1 VVLLTPVLGIMM
13 IGLFVLFSASDG
25 DWDTVSRQIR
35 NFVVGFGVLLV
46 VAQIRLDTVQRWAP
60 ALYLVALLL
69 LLLIPF
75 FGVGAKGAQRWLS
88 LGFMRFQPSEIMKIA
103 MPLMVAAWVVRH
115 GLPPRPGVT
124 VTALLIIALPAV
136 AIATQ
141 PDLGTA
147 ILVAASGAFVVFM
160 AGVSWWQIIS
170 GALAA
175 LACIWPAWLFVLK
188 DYQKQRILTL
198 FDPEADK
205 LGAGWN
211 IIQSKTAIGSGG
223 WSGKGWLQG
232 TQSHLDFL
240 PESQTDFI
248 IAVLA
253 EEWGLRG
260 VLGLVILYGMVVARG
275 LWISFTAQTSYGR
288 LLASA
293 ITLTF
298 CVYVIVNMSMVA
310 GILPVV
316 GVPLPFV
323 SFGGTS
329 IVTLLLGFGILTA
342 ISTEKGSCHDELC
355 PSIVLGAQGFFDQR
369 SIVALAGKWIHDVC
383 ACGRLQ

>member
-1 VVLLTPVLGIMM
+1 MSEYARYLDDSQRSFARPRTLAQWLHLDLVLLLPVFLIMALG
-13 IGLFVLFSASDG
+13 LLVLFSASDG
-25 DWDTVSRQIR
+25 DWDTVTRQLR
-35 NFVVGFGVLLV
+35 NFVVGWGVLLV
-46 VAQIRLDTVQRWAP
+46 VAQVRIDTIQRWSP
-60 ALYLVALLL
+60 VLYLLALGLLL
-69 LLLIPF
+69 MVLG

-88 LGFMRFQPSEIMKIA
+88 LGVIRFQPSEVMKIA
-103 MPLMVAAWVVRH
+103 MPLAVAFWVVRY
-115 GLPPRPGVT
+115 GLPPRLGVT
-124 VTALLIIALPAV
+124 VVGLLVIAVPAVVIAL
-136 AIATQ
+136 Q

-147 ILVAASGAFVVFM
+147 LLVAASGVFVIFM
-160 AGVSWWQIIS
+160 AGISWWQILAGI
-170 GALAA
+170 LAA
-175 LACIWPAWLFVLK
+175 LAAIWPAWLFILR

-253 EEWGLRG
+253 EEWGFRG
-260 VLGLVILYGMVVARG
+260 VLCLLLLYGLVVARG
-275 LWISFTAQTSYGR
+275 FWISLTAQTTYGR

-298 CVYVIVNMSMVA
+298 CVYVVVNMGMVA
-310 GILPVV
+310 GLLPVV

-323 SFGGTS
+323 SFGGTA
-329 IVTLLLGFGILTA
+329 IVTLMLGFGILTA
-342 ISTEKGSCHDELC
+342 ISTEKRVIS
-355 PSIVLGAQGFFDQR
+355 Q
-369 SIVALAGKWIHDVC
+369 
-383 ACGRLQ
+383 

>member
-1 VVLLTPVLGIMM
+1 MSEYARYLDDSQRSFARPKTLAQWLHLDLVLLLPLCLIMVL
-13 IGLFVLFSASDG
+13 GLFVLFSASDG
-25 DWDTVSRQIR
+25 DWSTVSRQLR
-35 NFVVGFGVLLV
+35 NFVVGWGVLLV
-46 VAQIRLDTVQRWAP
+46 VAQVRIDTIQRWSP
-60 ALYLVALLL
+60 ALYFFALGLLL
-69 LLLIPF
+69 MVLM

-88 LGFMRFQPSEIMKIA
+88 LGIIRFQPSEVMKIA
-103 MPLMVAAWVVRH
+103 MPLAVAYWVVRY
-115 GLPPRPGVT
+115 GLPPRLGVT
-124 VTALLIIALPAV
+124 VVSLLIIGLPAV
-136 AIATQ
+136 VIGLQ

-147 ILVAASGAFVVFM
+147 LLVAASGVSVIFM
-160 AGVSWWQIIS
+160 AGISWWQIMA
-170 GALAA
+170 GMLTALAA
-175 LACIWPAWLFVLK
+175 LWPAWLFILR

-253 EEWGLRG
+253 EEWGFRG
-260 VLGLVILYGMVVARG
+260 VLCLLALYGLVVARG
-275 LWISFTAQTSYGR
+275 FWISLTAQSTYGR

-298 CVYVIVNMSMVA
+298 CVYVVVNMGMVA
-310 GILPVV
+310 GLLPVV

-323 SFGGTS
+323 SFGGTA
-329 IVTLLLGFGILTA
+329 IVTLMLGFGILTA
-342 ISTEKGSCHDELC
+342 ISTEKRIIS
-355 PSIVLGAQGFFDQR
+355 Q
-369 SIVALAGKWIHDVC
+369 
-383 ACGRLQ
+383 

>member
-1 VVLLTPVLGIMM
+1 MPMLAIMTA
-13 IGLFVLFSASDG
+13 GLFVLFSSSDG
-25 DWDTVSRQIR
+25 DWDPVNRQIR
-35 NFVVGFGVLLV
+35 NFVVGFAVLLV
-46 VAQIRLDTVQRWAP
+46 VAQIRLDTFQRWAP
-60 ALYLVALLL
+60 TLYLGALLL
-69 LLLIPF
+69 LLLVPF

-88 LGFMRFQPSEIMKIA
+88 LGVIRFQPSEIMKIA
-103 MPLMVAAWVVRH
+103 MPLMVAAWVVRN
-115 GLPPRPGVT
+115 GLPPRPSTT
-124 VTALLIIALPAV
+124 VTTLLIIALPAA

-147 ILVAASGAFVVFM
+147 ILVGASGAFVVFM
-160 AGVSWWQIIS
+160 AGVSWWQIFS

-175 LACIWPAWLFVLK
+175 LACIWPAWLFLLR

-198 FDPEADK
+198 FNPEADR

-223 WSGKGWLQG
+223 WSGKGYLQG

-260 VLGLVILYGMVVARG
+260 VLLLLLLYGLVVSRG

-298 CVYVIVNMSMVA
+298 GVYVVVNMGMVA

-329 IVTLLLGFGILTA
+329 IVTLLLGFGILSA
-342 ISTEKGSCHDELC
+342 ISTEKR
-355 PSIVLGAQGFFDQR
+355 VLSR
-369 SIVALAGKWIHDVC
+369 
-383 ACGRLQ
+383 

>member
-1 VVLLTPVLGIMM
+1 MSEYTRFLEGSHRDFSRPQTPAERLHLDVVLLTPVLFIMTM
-13 IGLFVLFSASDG
+13 GLFVLFSASDG
-25 DWDTVSRQIR
+25 DWDTVTRQIR

-46 VAQIRLDTVQRWAP
+46 VAQVRLDTVQRWAP
-60 ALYLVALLL
+60 ALYLAALLL

-88 LGFMRFQPSEIMKIA
+88 LGFIRFQPSEIMKIA

-115 GLPPRPGVT
+115 ALPPRPSTT
-124 VTALLIIALPAV
+124 VTALLIIGLPAV

-223 WSGKGWLQG
+223 WSGKGWLEG

-253 EEWGLRG
+253 EEFGLRG
-260 VLGLVILYGMVVARG
+260 VLCLILLYGMVVARG

-298 CVYVIVNMSMVA
+298 CVYVIVNMGMVA

-342 ISTEKGSCHDELC
+342 ISTEKRILS
-355 PSIVLGAQGFFDQR
+355 R
-369 SIVALAGKWIHDVC
+369 
-383 ACGRLQ
+383 

>member
-1 VVLLTPVLGIMM
+1 MPEYSRSLAESHQVFARPKTPAERLHLDLVLLLPVIMIM
-13 IGLFVLFSASDG
+13 ALGLFVLFSASDS
-25 DWDTVSRQIR
+25 DWGAVNRQLR
-35 NFVVGFGVLLV
+35 NFIIGFGVLLA
-46 VAQIRLDTVQRWAP
+46 VAQVRVDTLQRWAP
-60 ALYLVALLL
+60 ILYLGALLL
-69 LLLIPF
+69 LLLVPF

-88 LGFMRFQPSEIMKIA
+88 LGFIRFQPSEIMKIA
-103 MPLMVAAWVVRH
+103 MPLAVAAWVVRG
-115 GLPPRPGVT
+115 GLPPRPSVT
-124 VTALLIIALPAV
+124 IAAIIIIAVPA
-136 AIATQ
+136 ATIAFQ

-147 ILVAASGAFVVFM
+147 ILVAASGVFVVFM
-160 AGVSWWQIIS
+160 AGIS
-170 GALAA
+170 GLQILSATLVALAG
-175 LACIWPAWLFVLK
+175 IWPAWLFLLR

-253 EEWGLRG
+253 EEWGFRG
-260 VLGLVILYGMVVARG
+260 VLCLLALYGAAVARG
-275 LWISFTAQTSYGR
+275 LWISFSAQTSYGR
-288 LLASA
+288 VLASA

-298 CVYVIVNMSMVA
+298 CVYIIVNMSMVA

-329 IVTLLLGFGILTA
+329 IVTLMFGFGILMA
-342 ISTEKGSCHDELC
+342 ISTEKRIIS
-355 PSIVLGAQGFFDQR
+355 R
-369 SIVALAGKWIHDVC
+369 
-383 ACGRLQ
+383 

>member
-1 VVLLTPVLGIMM
+1 MSEYSRSLADSHQAFARPKTPAERLHLDLVLLLPVVMIMAM
-13 IGLFVLFSASDG
+13 GLFVLFSASDS
-25 DWDTVSRQIR
+25 DWGTVNRQLR
-35 NFVVGFGVLLV
+35 NFIIGFGVLLA
-46 VAQIRLDTVQRWAP
+46 VAQVRVDTLQRWAP
-60 ALYLVALLL
+60 ILYFGALLL
-69 LLLIPF
+69 LLLVPF

-88 LGFMRFQPSEIMKIA
+88 LGFIRFQPSEIMKIA
-103 MPLMVAAWVVRH
+103 MPLAVAAWVVRG
-115 GLPPRPGVT
+115 GLPPRPSATLAAIAIIVIP
-124 VTALLIIALPAV
+124 AAIIAF
-136 AIATQ
+136 Q

-147 ILVAASGAFVVFM
+147 ILVAASGLFVVFM
-160 AGVSWWQIIS
+160 AGIS
-170 GALAA
+170 GVQILSAALVALAA
-175 LACIWPAWLFVLK
+175 IWPAWLFLLR

-253 EEWGLRG
+253 EEWGFRG
-260 VLGLVILYGMVVARG
+260 VLCLLALYGAAVARG
-275 LWISFTAQTSYGR
+275 LWISFSAQTSYGR

-298 CVYVIVNMSMVA
+298 CVYIIVNMSMVA

-329 IVTLLLGFGILTA
+329 IVTLMLGFGILMA
-342 ISTEKGSCHDELC
+342 ISTEKRIIS
-355 PSIVLGAQGFFDQR
+355 R
-369 SIVALAGKWIHDVC
+369 
-383 ACGRLQ
+383 

>member
-1 VVLLTPVLGIMM
+1 MSEYARFLEGSSRDLARARTPAERLHLDIFLIAPMLAIMVM
-13 IGLFVLFSASDG
+13 GLFVLFSASDS
-25 DWDTVSRQIR
+25 DWDTVNRQIR
-35 NFVVGFGVLLV
+35 NFVIGYGVFLV
-46 VAQIRLDTVQRWAP
+46 AAQVRPDTLQRWAP
-60 ALYLVALLL
+60 ALYLGALFLLL
-69 LLLIPF
+69 LVPF
-75 FGVGAKGAQRWLS
+75 VGVGSKGAQRWLS
-88 LGFMRFQPSEIMKIA
+88 LGVIRFQPSEIMKIA
-103 MPLMVAAWVVRH
+103 MPLAVAAWVVRL
-115 GLPPRPGVT
+115 GLPPRPSVT
-124 VTALLIIALPAV
+124 LTALLIIGFPAA

-147 ILVAASGAFVVFM
+147 ILVAASGGFVVFM
-160 AGVSWWQIIS
+160 AGISWWQLLS

-175 LACIWPAWLFVLK
+175 LACIWPAWLFLLR

-198 FDPEADK
+198 FDPDADR

-223 WSGKGWLQG
+223 WSGKGWLEG
-232 TQSHLDFL
+232 TQSQLDFL

-253 EEWGLRG
+253 EELGFRG
-260 VLGLVILYGMVVARG
+260 VLFLLLLYGLVVIRG

-298 CVYVIVNMSMVA
+298 CVYVIVNMGMVA

-329 IVTLLLGFGILTA
+329 IVTLLLGFGILSA
-342 ISTEKGSCHDELC
+342 ISTEKRIIS
-355 PSIVLGAQGFFDQR
+355 Q
-369 SIVALAGKWIHDVC
+369 
-383 ACGRLQ
+383 

>member
-1 VVLLTPVLGIMM
+1 MSEYSRSLADSHQAFARPKTPAERLHLDLVLLLPVIMIM
-13 IGLFVLFSASDG
+13 AMGLFVLFSASDS
-25 DWDTVSRQIR
+25 DWGTVNRQLR
-35 NFVVGFGVLLV
+35 NFIIGFGVLLA
-46 VAQIRLDTVQRWAP
+46 VAQVRVDTLQRWAP
-60 ALYLVALLL
+60 ILYFGALLL
-69 LLLIPF
+69 LLLVPF

-88 LGFMRFQPSEIMKIA
+88 LGFIRFQPSEIMKIA
-103 MPLMVAAWVVRH
+103 MPLAVAAWVVRG
-115 GLPPRPGVT
+115 GLPPRPSAT
-124 VTALLIIALPAV
+124 LAAIAIIVIPAV
-136 AIATQ
+136 TIAFQ

-147 ILVAASGAFVVFM
+147 ILVAASGLFVVFM
-160 AGVSWWQIIS
+160 AGIS
-170 GALAA
+170 GVQILSAALVALAA
-175 LACIWPAWLFVLK
+175 IWPAWLFLLR

-253 EEWGLRG
+253 EEWGFRG
-260 VLGLVILYGMVVARG
+260 VLCLLALYGAAVARG
-275 LWISFTAQTSYGR
+275 LWISFSAQTSYGR

-298 CVYVIVNMSMVA
+298 CVYIIVNMSMVA

-329 IVTLLLGFGILTA
+329 IVTLMLGFGILMA
-342 ISTEKGSCHDELC
+342 ISTEKRIIS
-355 PSIVLGAQGFFDQR
+355 R
-369 SIVALAGKWIHDVC
+369 
-383 ACGRLQ
+383 

>member
-1 VVLLTPVLGIMM
+1 MSEYARFLEGSSRDLARARTPAERLHLDIFLIAPMLAIMVM
-13 IGLFVLFSASDG
+13 GLFVLFSASDS
-25 DWDTVSRQIR
+25 DWDTVNRQIR
-35 NFVVGFGVLLV
+35 NFVIGYGVFLV
-46 VAQIRLDTVQRWAP
+46 AAQIRPDTLQRWAP
-60 ALYLVALLL
+60 ALYLGALFLLL
-69 LLLIPF
+69 LVPF
-75 FGVGAKGAQRWLS
+75 VGVGSKGAQRWLS
-88 LGFMRFQPSEIMKIA
+88 LGVIRFQPSEIMKIA
-103 MPLMVAAWVVRH
+103 MPLAVAAWVVRP
-115 GLPPRPGVT
+115 GLPPRPSVT
-124 VTALLIIALPAV
+124 LTALLIIGFPAA

-147 ILVAASGAFVVFM
+147 ILVAASGGFVVFM
-160 AGVSWWQIIS
+160 AGISWWQLLS

-175 LACIWPAWLFVLK
+175 LACIWPAWLFLLR

-198 FDPEADK
+198 FDPDADR

-223 WSGKGWLQG
+223 WSGKGWLEG
-232 TQSHLDFL
+232 TQSQLDFL

-253 EEWGLRG
+253 EELGFRG
-260 VLGLVILYGMVVARG
+260 VLVLLLLYGLVVIRG

-298 CVYVIVNMSMVA
+298 CVYVIVNMGMVA

-329 IVTLLLGFGILTA
+329 IVTLLLGFGILSA
-342 ISTEKGSCHDELC
+342 ISTEKRIIS
-355 PSIVLGAQGFFDQR
+355 Q
-369 SIVALAGKWIHDVC
+369 
-383 ACGRLQ
+383 

>member
-1 VVLLTPVLGIMM
+1 MSEYTRFLEGSERDFARAQTPAERLHLDVVLLLPMLAIMTT
-13 IGLFVLFSASDG
+13 GLFVLFSASDG
-25 DWDTVSRQIR
+25 DWGTVNRQIR
-35 NFVVGFGVLLV
+35 NFLVGFAVLLV
-46 VAQIRLDTVQRWAP
+46 VAQIRLDTLQRWAP
-60 ALYLVALLL
+60 TLYLGALLL
-69 LLLIPF
+69 LLLVPF

-88 LGFMRFQPSEIMKIA
+88 LGFIRLQPSEIMKIA

-115 GLPPRPGVT
+115 ALPPRLSTT
-124 VTALLIIALPAV
+124 VTALLIIAIPAA

-147 ILVAASGAFVVFM
+147 ILVGASGAFVVFM
-160 AGVSWWQIIS
+160 AGVSWWQIFS
-170 GALAA
+170 GTLAA
-175 LACIWPAWLFVLK
+175 LACIWPAWLFLLR

-198 FDPEADK
+198 LDPEADR

-223 WSGKGWLQG
+223 WTGKGYLQG

-260 VLGLVILYGMVVARG
+260 VLLLLLLYGLVVARG

-298 CVYVIVNMSMVA
+298 GVYVVVNMGMVA

-323 SFGGTS
+323 SLGGTS
-329 IVTLLLGFGILTA
+329 LITLLLGFGILSA
-342 ISTEKGSCHDELC
+342 ISTEKR
-355 PSIVLGAQGFFDQR
+355 VLSG
-369 SIVALAGKWIHDVC
+369 
-383 ACGRLQ
+383 

>member
-1 VVLLTPVLGIMM
+1 MSEYTRFFEGSDRDFARAQTPAERLHLDVVLLLPMLAIMTT
-13 IGLFVLFSASDG
+13 GLFVLFSASDG
-25 DWDTVSRQIR
+25 DWDTVNRQIR
-35 NFVVGFGVLLV
+35 NFVVGFAVLLV
-46 VAQIRLDTVQRWAP
+46 VAQFRLDTLQRWAP
-60 ALYLVALLL
+60 TLYLGALLL
-69 LLLIPF
+69 LLLVPF

-88 LGFMRFQPSEIMKIA
+88 LGFIRFQPSEIKKIA

-115 GLPPRPGVT
+115 ALPPRPSTT
-124 VTALLIIALPAV
+124 VTALLIIVLPAA

-160 AGVSWWQIIS
+160 AGVSWWQIFS

-175 LACIWPAWLFVLK
+175 LVCIWPAWLFLLR

-198 FDPEADK
+198 VDPEADR

-223 WSGKGWLQG
+223 LAGKGYLQG

-260 VLGLVILYGMVVARG
+260 VLLLLLLYGSVVARG

-298 CVYVIVNMSMVA
+298 GVYVVVNMGMVA

-329 IVTLLLGFGILTA
+329 IVTLLLSFGILSA
-342 ISTEKGSCHDELC
+342 ISTEKR
-355 PSIVLGAQGFFDQR
+355 VLSR
-369 SIVALAGKWIHDVC
+369 
-383 ACGRLQ
+383 

>member
-1 VVLLTPVLGIMM
+1 MSEYARYLDDSQQSFARPRTVAQWLHLDLMLLLPLCLIMGLGLLVLY
-13 IGLFVLFSASDG
+13 SASDG
-25 DWDTVSRQIR
+25 DWDTVSRQLR
-35 NFVVGFGVLLV
+35 NLIVGWGALLV
-46 VAQIRLDTVQRWAP
+46 VAQIRIDTIQRWSP
-60 ALYLVALLL
+60 VLYLFAVGLLL
-69 LLLIPF
+69 MVLG

-88 LGFMRFQPSEIMKIA
+88 LGVIRFQPSELMKIA
-103 MPLMVAAWVVRH
+103 MPLAVAFWVVRS
-115 GLPPRPGVT
+115 GLPPRLSVT
-124 VTALLIIALPAV
+124 VMALLIIAGPAA
-136 AIATQ
+136 AIALQ

-147 ILVAASGAFVVFM
+147 LLVAASGTFVIFM
-160 AGVSWWQIIS
+160 AGISWWQIVAGI
-170 GALAA
+170 LAA
-175 LACIWPAWLFVLK
+175 LAAIWPAWLFVLR

-223 WSGKGWLQG
+223 WSGKGWMQG

-253 EEWGLRG
+253 EEWGFRG
-260 VLGLVILYGMVVARG
+260 VLCLLALYGLVVARG
-275 LWISFTAQTSYGR
+275 FWISLTAQSTYGR

-298 CVYVIVNMSMVA
+298 CVYIVVNMGMVA
-310 GILPVV
+310 GLLPVV

-323 SFGGTS
+323 SFGGTA
-329 IVTLLLGFGILTA
+329 IVTLMLGFGILTA
-342 ISTEKGSCHDELC
+342 ISTEKRIIS
-355 PSIVLGAQGFFDQR
+355 Q
-369 SIVALAGKWIHDVC
+369 
-383 ACGRLQ
+383 

>member
-1 VVLLTPVLGIMM
+1 MSEYTRFFEGSDRDFAKAQTLTERLRLDVLLLLPMLAIMTT
-13 IGLFVLFSASDG
+13 GLFVLFSASDG
-25 DWDTVSRQIR
+25 DWDTVNRQIR
-35 NFVVGFGVLLV
+35 NFLIGLAVLMV
-46 VAQIRLDTVQRWAP
+46 VAQIRLDTLQRWAP
-60 ALYLVALLL
+60 ALYLGALFLLL
-69 LLLIPF
+69 LVPF
-75 FGVGAKGAQRWLS
+75 FGVGVKGAQRWLS
-88 LGFMRFQPSEIMKIA
+88 LGFIRFQPSEIMKIA
-103 MPLMVAAWVVRH
+103 MPLMVAAWVVRYA
-115 GLPPRPGVT
+115 LPPRPTTT
-124 VTALLIIALPAV
+124 VTALLIIALPAA
-136 AIATQ
+136 AIAIQ

-147 ILVAASGAFVVFM
+147 ILVGASGALVVFM
-160 AGVSWWQIIS
+160 AGVSWWQIFF

-175 LACIWPAWLFVLK
+175 LACIWPAWLFLLR

-198 FDPEADK
+198 FDPEADR

-223 WSGKGWLQG
+223 WSGKGYLQG

-260 VLGLVILYGMVVARG
+260 VLLLLLLYGLVVARG
-275 LWISFTAQTSYGR
+275 LWISFVAQTSYGR

-298 CVYVIVNMSMVA
+298 GVYVVVNMGMVA

-316 GVPLPFV
+316 GVPLPFI

-329 IVTLLLGFGILTA
+329 IVTLLLGFGILSA
-342 ISTEKGSCHDELC
+342 ISTEKR
-355 PSIVLGAQGFFDQR
+355 VL
-369 SIVALAGKWIHDVC
+369 S
-383 ACGRLQ
+383 

>member
-1 VVLLTPVLGIMM
+1 MPEYSRSLAESHQGFARPKTPAERLHLDLVLLLPVIMIM
-13 IGLFVLFSASDG
+13 ALGLFVLFSASDS
-25 DWDTVSRQIR
+25 DWGAVNRQLR
-35 NFVVGFGVLLV
+35 NFIIGFGVLLA
-46 VAQIRLDTVQRWAP
+46 VAQVRVDTLQRWAP
-60 ALYLVALLL
+60 ILYLGALLL
-69 LLLIPF
+69 LLLVPF

-88 LGFMRFQPSEIMKIA
+88 LGFIRFQPSEIMKIA
-103 MPLMVAAWVVRH
+103 MPLAVAAWVVRG
-115 GLPPRPGVT
+115 GLPPRPSVT
-124 VTALLIIALPAV
+124 IAAIIIIAVPA
-136 AIATQ
+136 ATIAFQ

-147 ILVAASGAFVVFM
+147 ILVAASGVFVVFM
-160 AGVSWWQIIS
+160 AGIS
-170 GALAA
+170 GLQILSATLVALAG
-175 LACIWPAWLFVLK
+175 IWPAWLFLLR

-253 EEWGLRG
+253 EEWGFRG
-260 VLGLVILYGMVVARG
+260 VLCLLALYGAAVARG
-275 LWISFTAQTSYGR
+275 LWISFSAQTSYGR
-288 LLASA
+288 VLASA

-298 CVYVIVNMSMVA
+298 CVYIIVNMSMVA

-323 SFGGTS
+323 SLGGTS
-329 IVTLLLGFGILTA
+329 IVTLMFGFGILMA
-342 ISTEKGSCHDELC
+342 ISTEKRIIS
-355 PSIVLGAQGFFDQR
+355 R
-369 SIVALAGKWIHDVC
+369 
-383 ACGRLQ
+383 

>member
-1 VVLLTPVLGIMM
+1 MSEYTRFLEGSSQDFSRAQTPAQRLHLDVFLLAPMLAIMVL
-13 IGLFVLFSASDG
+13 GLFVLYSASDA
-25 DWDTVSRQIR
+25 DWNTVSRQIR
-35 NFVVGFGVLLV
+35 NFVIGFGVLLL
-46 VAQIRLDTVQRWAP
+46 VAQIRPDTLQRWAP
-60 ALYLVALLL
+60 MLYVGALFLLVLVA
-69 LLLIPF
+69 F

-88 LGFMRFQPSEIMKIA
+88 LGFIRFQPSEIMKIA
-103 MPLMVAAWVVRH
+103 MPLAVAAWIVRA

-124 VTALLIIALPAV
+124 VSSLLIIAVPAA
-136 AIATQ
+136 AIAMQ

-160 AGVSWWQIIS
+160 AGISWWQLIS

-175 LACIWPAWLFVLK
+175 LACIWPAWLFLLR

-223 WSGKGWLQG
+223 WSGKGWMQG

-253 EEWGLRG
+253 EEWGFRG
-260 VLGLVILYGMVVARG
+260 VLCLLLLYGLVVGRG

-298 CVYVIVNMSMVA
+298 CVYVIVNMGMVA

-329 IVTLLLGFGILTA
+329 IVTLLLGFGMLSA
-342 ISTEKGSCHDELC
+342 ISTEKRIISG
-355 PSIVLGAQGFFDQR
+355 
-369 SIVALAGKWIHDVC
+369 
-383 ACGRLQ
+383 

>member
-1 VVLLTPVLGIMM
+1 MSEYARYLDDSQRSFARPRTLAQWLHLDLVLLLPLCLIMVL
-13 IGLFVLFSASDG
+13 GLFVLFSASDG
-25 DWDTVSRQIR
+25 DWSTVSRQLR
-35 NFVVGFGVLLV
+35 NFVVGWGVLLV
-46 VAQIRLDTVQRWAP
+46 VAQVRIDTIQRWSP
-60 ALYLVALLL
+60 ALYFFALGLLL
-69 LLLIPF
+69 MVLM

-88 LGFMRFQPSEIMKIA
+88 LGIIRFQPSEVMKIA
-103 MPLMVAAWVVRH
+103 MPLAVAYWVVRY
-115 GLPPRPGVT
+115 GLPPRLGVT
-124 VTALLIIALPAV
+124 VVSLLIIALPAV
-136 AIATQ
+136 VIGLQ

-147 ILVAASGAFVVFM
+147 LLVAASGASVIFM
-160 AGVSWWQIIS
+160 AGISWWQIMA
-170 GALAA
+170 GMLTALAA
-175 LACIWPAWLFVLK
+175 LWPAWLFILR

-253 EEWGLRG
+253 EEWGFRG
-260 VLGLVILYGMVVARG
+260 VLCLLALYGLVVARG
-275 LWISFTAQTSYGR
+275 FWISLTAQSTYGR

-298 CVYVIVNMSMVA
+298 FVYVVVNMGMVA
-310 GILPVV
+310 GLLPVV
-316 GVPLPFV
+316 GVPLPFI
-323 SFGGTS
+323 SFGGTA
-329 IVTLLLGFGILTA
+329 IVTLMLGFGILTA
-342 ISTEKGSCHDELC
+342 ISTETRIIS
-355 PSIVLGAQGFFDQR
+355 Q
-369 SIVALAGKWIHDVC
+369 
-383 ACGRLQ
+383 

>member
-1 VVLLTPVLGIMM
+1 MSEYTRFLEGSDRDFPRAQSPAERLHLDVVLLIPVLAIAVV
-13 IGLFVLFSASDG
+13 GLFVLFSASDG
-25 DWDTVSRQIR
+25 DWNTVNRQIR
-35 NFVVGFGVLLV
+35 NFVVGLGVFLV
-46 VAQIRLDTVQRWAP
+46 VAQVRLDTLERWAP
-60 ALYLVALLL
+60 ALYLAALLL
-69 LLLIPF
+69 LLMIPF

-88 LGFMRFQPSEIMKIA
+88 LGVIRFQPSEIMKIA
-103 MPLMVAAWVVRH
+103 MPLVVAAWIVRH
-115 GLPPRPGVT
+115 GLPPRPGAT
-124 VTALLIIALPAV
+124 VVALLMIALPAV
-136 AIATQ
+136 AIAVQ

-160 AGVSWWQIIS
+160 AGVSWWQILS

-175 LACIWPAWLFVLK
+175 LACIWPAWLYLLR

-198 FDPEADK
+198 FDPEADR

-260 VLGLVILYGMVVARG
+260 VLGLLVLYGLVVARG
-275 LWISFTAQTSYGR
+275 LWISFTAQTSFGR

-298 CVYVIVNMSMVA
+298 CVYVIVNMGMVA
-310 GILPVV
+310 GVLPVV

-342 ISTEKGSCHDELC
+342 ISTEKRILS
-355 PSIVLGAQGFFDQR
+355 
-369 SIVALAGKWIHDVC
+369 K
-383 ACGRLQ
+383 

>member
-1 VVLLTPVLGIMM
+1 MPEYSRSLADSHQGFASPKTPAERLHLDLVLLLPVIMIM
-13 IGLFVLFSASDG
+13 ALGLFVLFSASDS
-25 DWDTVSRQIR
+25 DWGTVNRQLR
-35 NFVVGFGVLLV
+35 NFIIGFGVLLA
-46 VAQIRLDTVQRWAP
+46 VAQVRVDTLQRWAP
-60 ALYLVALLL
+60 ILYLGALLL
-69 LLLIPF
+69 LLLVPF

-88 LGFMRFQPSEIMKIA
+88 LGFIRFQPSEIMKIA
-103 MPLMVAAWVVRH
+103 MPLAVAAWVVRG
-115 GLPPRPGVT
+115 GLPPRPSVT
-124 VTALLIIALPAV
+124 LV
-136 AIATQ
+136 AIMIIVAPAATIAFQ

-147 ILVAASGAFVVFM
+147 ILVAASGVFVVFM
-160 AGVSWWQIIS
+160 AGIS
-170 GALAA
+170 GLQILSATLVALAG
-175 LACIWPAWLFVLK
+175 IWPAWLFLLR

-253 EEWGLRG
+253 EEWGFRG
-260 VLGLVILYGMVVARG
+260 VLCLLALYGAAVARG
-275 LWISFTAQTSYGR
+275 LWISFSAQTSYGR
-288 LLASA
+288 VLASA

-298 CVYVIVNMSMVA
+298 CVYIIVNMSMVA

-329 IVTLLLGFGILTA
+329 IVTLMFGFGILMA
-342 ISTEKGSCHDELC
+342 ISTEKRIIS
-355 PSIVLGAQGFFDQR
+355 R
-369 SIVALAGKWIHDVC
+369 
-383 ACGRLQ
+383 